1 MPGELLSGRSILVV
15 EDEML
20 VMLNIQG
27 MLADLGC
34 ESVLSASTVGQAL
47 LLLDTSVV
55 DAAMLDVNLNGERSF
70 PVADELGRR
79 GVPFMFS
86 SGYGIMSLPVVYRD
100 RPLLAKPYGDD
111 ELAEMFARILD
122 DGAPRTATAA

>member
-1 MPGELLSGRSILVV
+1 
-15 EDEML
+15 ML

-34 ESVLSASTVGQAL
+34 ESVISASTVGQAL
-47 LLLDTSVV
+47 LLLDTAVV

-70 PVADELGRR
+70 PVADALRRR

-86 SGYGIMSLPVVYRD
+86 SGYGIASLPAAYRD

-122 DGAPRTATAA
+122 DGSPRAAAAS

>member
-1 MPGELLSGRSILVV
+1 MLSGRSILVV

-34 ESVLSASTVGQAL
+34 ESVILAATVDEAL
-47 LLLDTSVV
+47 LLLDTAVV

-70 PVADELGRR
+70 PVADALVRR

-86 SGYGIMSLPVVYRD
+86 SGYGIMSLPAAYRD

-111 ELAEMFARILD
+111 ELAEMFARLLD
-122 DGAPRTATAA
+122 DGSHAVAAS

>member
-1 MPGELLSGRSILVV
+1 
-15 EDEML
+15 ML

-34 ESVLSASTVGQAL
+34 ESVILASTVDEAL
-47 LLLDTSVV
+47 LLLDTADF

-70 PVADELGRR
+70 PVADALGRR
-79 GVPFMFS
+79 GVPYMFS
-86 SGYGIMSLPVVYRD
+86 SGYGIMSLPAAYRD

-111 ELAEMFARILD
+111 ELAEMFARLLAN
-122 DGAPRTATAA
+122 GPSRAVAAS